1 MKDDEMPTH
10 KTFKRR
16 VRTRMTKTGESYT
29 AARGQLLR
37 KAATTDPAAAEAEA
51 PAQDVAAGAAHAEA
65 TDLPPTAAVELPSS
79 ESATLTA
86 TGRPY
91 AEWFAMLDAWGAMD
105 RTHTEIARWL
115 REDQGVDGW
124 WAQNVT
130 VGYERARGR
139 RAVGQMA
146 RGYAVGVSRTIRVEA
161 SVALAAFTDVTIRE
175 RWLPG
180 APMTQRK
187 TTTANGARFDW
198 ADPPSR
204 IVVSVDPK
212 GARTTVWVSHEQLPD
227 GATADVQKTAWR
239 ARLAA
244 LKTILESDVAT

>member
-1 MKDDEMPTH
+1 MPTQR
-10 KTFKRR
+10 TFKRR

-37 KAATTDPAAAEAEA
+37 KAATTDPSPTDA
-51 PAQDVAAGAAHAEA
+51 PATADAGTQPLP
-65 TDLPPTAAVELPSS
+65 TDVELPSS
-79 ESATLTA
+79 DSATLTA

-91 AEWFAMLDAWGAMD
+91 AEWFAMLDAWGAMA

-146 RGYAVGVSRTIRVEA
+146 KGYAVGVSRTIRVEA
-161 SVALAAFTDVTIRE
+161 VMALAAFTDVTIRE

-180 APMTQRK
+180 APMTQRR
-187 TTTANGARFDW
+187 TTAANGARFDW

-212 GARTTVWVSHEQLPD
+212 GDRTTVWVSHEQLPD
-227 GATADVQKTAWR
+227 GATADVQKAAWR
-239 ARLAA
+239 TRLAA
-244 LKTILESDVAT
+244 LKATLESDPAT